1 MYLTRDMSC
10 GRCPPRVLTLLLLL
24 RAPDAHIAELFRS
37 SLENITNKNIVK
49 LIDIVNQNVYN
60 MNTIERGDDLVATTP
75 TQVRIDADIKNEATA
90 LFSRLGLDMS
100 GAVNLF
106 LHQCVLRGGLPF
118 AVEIPK
124 YSDKTLNAMA
134 EARCISRDPDI
145 KGYTSME
152 ELKAALDD

>member
-1 MYLTRDMSC
+1 M
-10 GRCPPRVLTLLLLL
+10 
-24 RAPDAHIAELFRS
+24 
-37 SLENITNKNIVK
+37 
-49 LIDIVNQNVYN
+49 
-60 MNTIERGDDLVATTP
+60 ATTP
-75 TQVRIDADIKNEATA
+75 TQVRIDTDIKKEATA

-118 AVEIPK
+118 TVEVPG

-134 EARCISRDPDI
+134 EARRISRDPDI
-145 KGYTSME
+145 KGYTSMD